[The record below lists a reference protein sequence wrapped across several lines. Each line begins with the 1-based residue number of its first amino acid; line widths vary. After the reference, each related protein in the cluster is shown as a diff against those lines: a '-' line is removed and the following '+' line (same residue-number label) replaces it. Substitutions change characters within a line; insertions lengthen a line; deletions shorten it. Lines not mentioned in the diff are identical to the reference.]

1 MSSIPDH
8 IRDRLEPPPA
18 RVAST
23 PDAISPLSR
32 KRLEALEARRLA
44 EMNPPPPPPTII
56 GQTHERYRGG
66 ARQITGLSARA
77 LARRAEQEET
87 QT

>member
-1 MSSIPDH
+1 MSIPDH
-8 IRDRLEPPPA
+8 IRDRMEPAPA
-18 RVAST
+18 RVAPA

-44 EMNPPPPPPTII
+44 EMSPPPPPPTII

-77 LARRAEQEET
+77 LERRNATAEEE
-87 QT
+87 Q